1 MRFKKGSQVEI
12 FKSEA
17 PSGAWW
23 CAVIISGNG
32 HNYTV
37 EYARYSGKTNETAQ
51 ERVSRKEIRPCP
63 PPVQRVTS
71 WMAGDLVEVLDDFS
85 WKIATVLKVLGG
97 ECYSV
102 RLLGSSREFQ
112 THKSNIRVRQSWQDD
127 KWVVIGKGSGY
138 SDIVKSNRVST
149 PNFPKKIN
157 TPSVQAGEN
166 TTDFQESHAV
176 SARTLKRASPFVSSS
191 AEACTG
197 NIQKRRAI
205 ENGSERPQVISRNPS
220 SLLEKVDA
228 VANPRESLGETCM
241 YTSSNYQTS
250 GFYETERRKP
260 YCVVECSYGRSS
272 EASDSDSDICS
283 VGSCSIISDS
293 TSDLSSRLLAGCSK
307 DADPLNSDAESFS
320 CRGDEE
326 EKMPLPLGED
336 VAARIHR
343 LELHAYCCTLEALY
357 ASGPLSWEQEALL
370 TNLRI
375 TLHITNDEHLMELR
389 NLISGPML
397 EACMPCF
404 QRSKDDAGVYLLSL
418 GIING
423 ALSAF
428 NALQMRQLM

>member
-1 MRFKKGSQVEI
+1 M
-12 FKSEA
+12 
-17 PSGAWW
+17 
-23 CAVIISGNG
+23 
-32 HNYTV
+32 
-37 EYARYSGKTNETAQ
+37 
-51 ERVSRKEIRPCP
+51 
-63 PPVQRVTS
+63 
-71 WMAGDLVEVLDDFS
+71 
-85 WKIATVLKVLGG
+85 
-97 ECYSV
+97 
-102 RLLGSSREFQ
+102 
-112 THKSNIRVRQSWQDD
+112 
-127 KWVVIGKGSGY
+127 
-138 SDIVKSNRVST
+138 KSNRVST

-220 SLLEKVDA
+220 SLLEKVAA

-293 TSDLSSRLLAGCSK
+293 TSDLSSRRLAGCSK

-389 NLISGPML
+389 NLISGTNL
-397 EACMPCF
+397 HISE
-404 QRSKDDAGVYLLSL
+404 Y
-418 GIING
+418 
-423 ALSAF
+423 
-428 NALQMRQLM
+428 